1 MDYFLDVAEK
11 EAKYE
16 YGEGNN
22 NNNNNNN
29 KHCTPFG
36 VTRIHS
42 RGLFD

>member
-22 NNNNNNN
+22 NNNNNN
-29 KHCTPFG
+29 KHCSPQG
-36 VTRIHS
+36 PSLV
-42 RGLFD
+42 

>member
-22 NNNNNNN
+22 NNNN
-29 KHCTPFG
+29 KHCSPQG
-36 VTRIHS
+36 PSLV
-42 RGLFD
+42 